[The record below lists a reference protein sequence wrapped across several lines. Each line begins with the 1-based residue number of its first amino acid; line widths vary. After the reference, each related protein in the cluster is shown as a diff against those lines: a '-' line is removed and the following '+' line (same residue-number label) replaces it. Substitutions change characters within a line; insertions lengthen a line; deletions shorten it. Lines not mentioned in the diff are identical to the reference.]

1 MIRTSLLVL
10 LSLIGAF
17 LVGCGSNEKPKAQ
30 TGRSAARPVRKGLW
44 ITDPPD
50 SARVPYRPYVLG
62 TISDTSIS
70 ALFLVVHPTPTKEYW
85 IQPPCML
92 RPDGAWL
99 GQPYIGLENT
109 PAGVSFEIRAVADPV
124 DDIKPGTSLKDWP
137 PARYSSNVVTVF
149 RQ

>member
-1 MIRTSLLVL
+1 MSRITVFVVLCLV
-10 LSLIGAF
+10 GAV
-17 LVGCGSNEKPKAQ
+17 LVGCGGGEKSKVE
-30 TGRSAARPVRKGLW
+30 SARAKARPAREGLW

-109 PAGVSFEIRAVADPV
+109 PAGVPFEIRAVADPA
-124 DDIKPGTSLKDWP
+124 DDIKPGMSLKDWP
-137 PARYSSNVVTVF
+137 SARYSSNVVTVF